1 MKYINIDQIIERLKT
16 AQENIAECDILE
28 EHEILYLM
36 SKSENAILSDPML
49 LELNTP
55 VNVIGDI
62 HGQFFDLLRYFKMEG
77 FPPTNKYLFLGNY
90 INRGEHSIE
99 TMCLL
104 LCYKI
109 KYPDRVFLLRGNH
122 ESRGPSGR
130 YGLYDNCKRFS
141 GSWIWRRFLDL
152 FNILPVAAII
162 DSNIFCVHGGISPD
176 LQSMD
181 QIRQLPRPSEVPK
194 EGLLC
199 DLLWSDPSPF
209 VDLWGESERGVS
221 HTFGARTVEIFLS
234 TFHFDFIIRASEVV
248 DGFYFFTEGL
258 LSIFSAPNY
267 CGEGNNGVLLKID
280 EIGGFSFKFL
290 QPVDTNPNSET
301 NIVYVS
307 ESNCVDESS

>member
-1 MKYINIDQIIERLKT
+1 MKYINIDQIIERLTT
-16 AQENIAECDILE
+16 AQQRIAGPNILE
-28 EHEILYLM
+28 EHEILYLI
-36 SKSENAILSDPML
+36 STSENAILSDPTL
-49 LELNTP
+49 LKIETP
-55 VNVIGDI
+55 VNIIGDI
-62 HGQFFDLLRYFKMEG
+62 HGQFFDLLRYFEMEG
-77 FPPTNKYLFLGNY
+77 FPPTKKYLFLGNY

-99 TMCLL
+99 TICLL
-104 LCYKI
+104 VCYKI
-109 KYPDRVFLLRGNH
+109 KFPDRVFLLRGNH

-130 YGLYDNCKRFS
+130 YGLYESCKRFS

-162 DSNIFCVHGGISPD
+162 DNNIFCVHGGLSPD
-176 LQSMD
+176 IQTLD

-194 EGLLC
+194 NGLLC

-221 HTFGARTVEIFLS
+221 FTFGARAVEMFLS
-234 TFHFDFIIRASEVV
+234 RFNFDFIIRSSEVV

-280 EIGGFSFKFL
+280 EHGAFAFKFL
-290 QPVDTNPNSET
+290 HPIATNNNSET
-301 NIVYVS
+301 NCLNKS
-307 ESNCVDESS
+307 CGDEGS